1 MDRKSKALDKF
12 RKPYSCAQTVYA
24 AYASDSPDDLA
35 EMAANS
41 GGRAERRG
49 FARLDE
55 LCGLDVLAHIFN
67 KLEIRFHCSET

>member
-35 EMAANS
+35 EMAANR
-41 GGRAERRG
+41 GGLPTTCAG
-49 FARLDE
+49 
-55 LCGLDVLAHIFN
+55 
-67 KLEIRFHCSET
+67 HCTPR